1 MVMRKL
7 WARFLTAS
15 IALVVLWPALDVRAE
30 NSWSFSGPETPLP
43 AGSNASAGEVAFGP
57 DGEIYYV
64 FSSSEFGPTD
74 VLFMR
79 STDFG
84 VTWSTSL
91 KVDTDPPGRNTS
103 NMPCVLADPEGH
115 VYVFFLDSRGAIP
128 FRALRA
134 NGSFDRGVTWLADDI
149 LVYGGT
155 VCGTIPRFDVGE
167 PGKVYAVCGDGI
179 FRSLD
184 SGLTGSP
191 EMQFLPR
198 GSESEV
204 SADRAGNV
212 YVVWEVLVNPDPP
225 FESEIH
231 FNVSHDGGNTWKS
244 ETRVFAS
251 VEDQI
256 INPLV
261 TSDEAGHV
269 YVQWYDMAPDDLYHY
284 FVSVSDD
291 FGESFGP
298 PVQMDQESRLIGPP
312 DLEANCLGN
321 VYFRWPANPARLNV
335 SHDFGATWLS
345 EPFDLYSAGHYSRE
359 VSLAA
364 NSNGHI
370 FAAYS
375 VDRPYTQ
382 IGMNLSL
389 DGGRTFLDPDLQV
402 SGGSSYDPN
411 IACDGQGHVAIRHN
425 SFGTAL
431 QTFLRVGHAE
441 MGIRLASGVTYET
454 FVVVPPEGAR
464 VPMTAL
470 VRDQAPSPF
479 VGIPAVLE
487 LLDGDGSLI
496 GTVASKTFSLQP
508 GRLRSRTITRRVPGS
523 MAPGLYRFRLDV
535 GSPIDDGASFCLL
548 KE

>member
-1 MVMRKL
+1 MYRPWPQIRVAL
-7 WARFLTAS
+7 L
-15 IALVVLWPALDVRAE
+15 ALVGLWPALDIRAE
-30 NSWSFSGPETPLP
+30 NSWVFSGPETPLP
-43 AGSNASAGEVAFGP
+43 AGATASEGEVAFGP

-64 FSSSEFGPTD
+64 YSSSEFGPTD
-74 VLFMR
+74 VLFTR

-84 VTWSTSL
+84 LTWSTPV

-103 NMPCVLADPEGH
+103 NTPSVLGDPEGN
-115 VYVFFLDSRGAIP
+115 VYVFFLDDRDGRP
-128 FRALRA
+128 FTALRA
-134 NGSFDRGVTWLADDI
+134 NVSFDRGVTWLADDI

-155 VCGTIPRFDVGE
+155 VCGTIPRFDVGQ

-184 SGLTGSP
+184 SGLTWSP
-191 EMQFLPR
+191 EMQLLPR

-225 FESEIH
+225 YESEIH
-231 FNVSHDGGNTWKS
+231 FNVSHDGGDSWNS
-244 ETRVFAS
+244 ESRVFAS
-251 VEDQI
+251 VEDTGI
-256 INPLV
+256 FPLIA
-261 TSDEAGHV
+261 SGEGGHV
-269 YVQWYDMAPDDLYHY
+269 YVQWFDKGTDEHFHY
-284 FVSVSDD
+284 YVAASAD
-291 FGESFGP
+291 FGETFGP

-312 DLEANCLGN
+312 DLEADCLGN
-321 VYFRWPANPARLNV
+321 VYFGWPANPARLNV

-345 EPFDLYSAGHYSRE
+345 EPIDLYPAGHYSRE

-364 NSNGHI
+364 NSNGHV

-382 IGMNLSL
+382 IGFNLSL
-389 DGGRTFLDPDLQV
+389 DGGRTFLGPDLQV
-402 SGGSSYDPN
+402 SSINSFDPDVV
-411 IACDGQGHVAIRHN
+411 CDGQGHVAVRHN
-425 SFGTAL
+425 NFSITSL
-431 QTFLRVGHAE
+431 DTFLRIGHSE

-454 FVVVPPEGAR
+454 FVVVPPEGAH

-470 VRDQAPSPF
+470 IRNQASAPF
-479 VGIPAVLE
+479 IGVPAVLE
-487 LLDGDGSLI
+487 LLDRDGGLI

-508 GRLRSRTITRRVPGS
+508 GRSRTRTITRHVPSS
-523 MAPGLYRFRLDV
+523 MAPGLYRFRLGL